1 MNEAATALMGAIAGL
16 TIFLGLPVARVRGIG
31 VRVQGFLNAVATGV
45 LLFLLVEILSHANG
59 AVEEAMGGIRSGHW
73 AGFVALLAVYVA
85 GIVVGLLGLILFNR
99 VLGPRL
105 AGQRLRG
112 PGAMAATRAQGV
124 RSARGL
130 SLMIATGLG
139 LHNFSEG
146 LAIGQSA
153 AANALALTGVLVVGF
168 GLHNITEGFGIAA
181 PMASDRDRP
190 SWGFLAAAGLI
201 GGGPTFLGAVIGFN
215 VVATWAFV
223 LFLAL
228 AAGALL
234 YVINEMLGVC
244 RRLNSAMALA
254 VGLLSGF
261 LVAFGTE
268 LVLAVA
274 GA

>member
-1 MNEAATALMGAIAGL
+1 MSESSVALMGAIAGF
-16 TIFLGLPVARVRGIG
+16 TIFLGLPVARMRGLG
-31 VRVQGFLNAVATGV
+31 VRTQGFLNAVATGV
-45 LLFLLVEILSHANG
+45 LIFLLVEILGHANDS
-59 AVEEAMGGIRSGHW
+59 VEAALVGVSKNGTGTLAALAM
-73 AGFVALLAVYVA
+73 VYVA
-85 GIVVGLLGLILFNR
+85 GLSAGLLGLTWFNR
-99 VLGPRL
+99 AFRRR
-105 AGQRLRG
+105 AAAQALRG
-112 PGAMAATRAQGV
+112 PGAAVAREAPAVPAARHLA
-124 RSARGL
+124 
-130 SLMIATGLG
+130 LMIAAGLG